1 MISNYFGI
9 DPGLSG
15 GLAVIASDGSLY
27 KIAMPTITFGNT
39 KDNSKKT
46 EIDRKGVLS
55 FLQLFPAHTHVVIEK
70 QEAFRGQDIVSG
82 CTICKNYGM
91 LLMALTVAR
100 FYITEVS
107 PGDWQAYFGIVS
119 VKKGG
124 GKTTKQQAYKIAQAK
139 YPNVDFRKS
148 ERARTPHD
156 GMVDATLIATY
167 CQSLFLPSYE
177 APKLLEVLPILGVE
191 GIVKPLEC
199 SKPGGKEPVS
209 KLKKE
214 KEAKTQRQAEEVLAT
229 TKWRKWMK
237 EKGGK

>member
-1 MISNYFGI
+1 MGDLSKMYADYLGI
-9 DPGLSG
+9 DPGLTG
-15 GLAVIASDGSLY
+15 GFAVVCGDRIRC

-55 FLQLFPAHTHVVIEK
+55 FLQLFPVHTHVVIEK
-70 QEAFRGQDIVSG
+70 QEAFRGQDIVSS

-107 PGDWQAYFGIVS
+107 PGDWQEYFGIVS

-156 GMVDATLIATY
+156 GMVDAILIATY
-167 CQSLFLPSYE
+167 CRSLFSMTTTNEPSDAY
-177 APKLLEVLPILGVE
+177 LDW
-191 GIVKPLEC
+191 C
-199 SKPGGKEPVS
+199 D
-209 KLKKE
+209 
-214 KEAKTQRQAEEVLAT
+214 
-229 TKWRKWMK
+229 
-237 EKGGK
+237 EKGVVDSI